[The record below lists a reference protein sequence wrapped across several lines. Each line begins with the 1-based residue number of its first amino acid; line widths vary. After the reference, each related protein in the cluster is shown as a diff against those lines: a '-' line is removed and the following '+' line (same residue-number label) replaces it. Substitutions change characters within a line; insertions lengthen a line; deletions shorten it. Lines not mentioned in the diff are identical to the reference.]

1 MTFTCTIKMDN
12 DAFGEGP
19 ATELGRI
26 LRQLADNIEK
36 DGDINGSLS
45 DINGNTVGVFEIAA

>member
-12 DAFGEGP
+12 DAFEEGP

-45 DINGNTVGVFEIAA
+45 DINGNVVGMFAVR